1 MAEAVREKGIKI
13 LNKEE
18 IEGMRVVCRVSRRD
32 LSVSHTLPRH
42 IRPCGVVGF
51 ALLVDIIPTPC

>member
-1 MAEAVREKGIKI
+1 VREKGIKI

-32 LSVSHTLPRH
+32 FHVVTHFASSHQTR
-42 IRPCGVVGF
+42 GVVDF
-51 ALLVDIIPTPC
+51 PLLVVVVSTPC

>member
-1 MAEAVREKGIKI
+1 MVEAVREKGIKI

-32 LSVSHTLPRH
+32 FQVYKHPAS
-42 IRPCGVVGF
+42 
-51 ALLVDIIPTPC
+51 